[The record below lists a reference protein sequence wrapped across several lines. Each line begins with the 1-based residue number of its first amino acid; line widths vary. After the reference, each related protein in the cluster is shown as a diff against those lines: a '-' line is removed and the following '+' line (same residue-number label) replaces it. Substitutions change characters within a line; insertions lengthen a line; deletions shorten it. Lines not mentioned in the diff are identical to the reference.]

1 MKAKAATTGEK
12 KPGLGACPAADWTK
26 KVDWE
31 AYLTG
36 GKCKPYCIVRN
47 SSFKKMDSRHTVSR
61 LTHAGF
67 SL

>member
-12 KPGLGACPAADWTK
+12 KSGLGACPAADWTK

-36 GKCKPYCIVRN
+36 GEYFMSPAV
-47 SSFKKMDSRHTVSR
+47 
-61 LTHAGF
+61 L
-67 SL
+67 